1 MLRIFLVFILLP
13 ALTAARLRAGENP
26 PGKRPRKAYF
36 GVPTLGNAPE
46 TGPYFGLVG
55 YRLWQTSPDSAAR
68 SSFLKTE
75 ATLTLKRQF
84 VAAFE
89 VNLTDSSGRWLW
101 MGRNTWMRFP
111 ENYWGTGLQPD
122 ENKVLYD
129 AFRLEFENLLLRR
142 HRKFCYAG
150 MVQQFQSVYGIRFP
164 DGSAGSFSEI
174 RKGISSGLGLALLCD
189 SRRNPLHPEEGEYY
203 LRLDWIEF
211 HRALGSGSRFAAI
224 GADARAYRKAG
235 SHGLL
240 ALQTVAG
247 FRPGQMP
254 FRMYSLMGGPVIQR
268 GYYQGRFRD
277 RNIWALQ
284 AEWRQK
290 IKGIFGWTAFLS
302 TGTVFR
308 TGKTWQGT
316 GLKTTGGA
324 GLRIAV
330 LPGEKTNM
338 RFDFAFTQDGDFGF
352 YVGFGEAF

>member
-1 MLRIFLVFILLP
+1 VLRIFLIFLLP
-13 ALTAARLRAGENP
+13 SLAGTRLRAGENP
-26 PGKRPRKAYF
+26 PGRPPKKSYF

-55 YRLWQTSPDSAAR
+55 YRLWQPSSDSGARAAY
-68 SSFLKTE
+68 LKTE
-75 ATLTLKRQF
+75 GTLTLKRQF
-84 VAAFE
+84 MAGFE
-89 VNLTDSSGRWLW
+89 VNLTDSAGRWLW
-101 MGRNTWMRFP
+101 MGRNAWMRFP
-111 ENYWGTGLQPD
+111 EYYWGTGLQPD

-129 AFRLEFENLLLRR
+129 GFRLEFENMLLRR
-142 HRKFCYAG
+142 HKKFCYAG
-150 MVQQFQSVYGIRFP
+150 LVQQFQSVYGIRFP
-164 DGSAGSFSEI
+164 DGPARFPEI
-174 RKGISSGLGLALLCD
+174 GRGISSGLGLALLCD
-189 SRRNPLHPEEGEYY
+189 SRRNPLHPEAGEYF
-203 LRLDWIEF
+203 LRLDWVEF
-211 HRALGSGSRFAAI
+211 HRVLGSGSRFAAI
-224 GADARAYRKAG
+224 GADARAYRKWG

-240 ALQTVAG
+240 ALHTMAS
-247 FRPGQMP
+247 FRPGLLP

-277 RNIWALQ
+277 PNIWAIQ

-290 IKGIFGWTAFLS
+290 IKGIFGWTAFVS

-308 TGKTWQGT
+308 KGENWQGT

-330 LPGEKTNM
+330 IPGEKTNM